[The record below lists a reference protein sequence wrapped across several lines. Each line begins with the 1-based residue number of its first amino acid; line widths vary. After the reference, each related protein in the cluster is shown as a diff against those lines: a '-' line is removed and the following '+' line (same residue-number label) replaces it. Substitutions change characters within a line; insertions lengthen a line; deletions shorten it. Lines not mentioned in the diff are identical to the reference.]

1 LARLLDVYDQRAS
14 TNILYPLDLKI
25 ERTYRRW
32 QRGLDDNHLI
42 LHTTSSITKSKLP
55 ETEPKMSESDY
66 EEIISIVIMAASRE
80 RTLTELAN
88 PDMPY

>member
-1 LARLLDVYDQRAS
+1 
-14 TNILYPLDLKI
+14 
-25 ERTYRRW
+25 
-32 QRGLDDNHLI
+32 
-42 LHTTSSITKSKLP
+42 
-55 ETEPKMSESDY
+55 MSESDY